1 MIYCQGSRWELLM
14 NEQEWVDLITRKLK
28 ASFVGSSLL
37 IEQGKMVPYAHEVLY
52 YSATGKPYYRQR
64 KYETD
69 ILISDIAADNTTKP
83 RVIIEAKIKSVTTHE
98 AITYSQKAFAHK
110 HIHPY
115 LRYGIILGKHHSL
128 PGRLFRHGV
137 HFDFMQSFVDFE
149 PTAAE
154 WENFL
159 RIVKDEIENS
169 FVLEDVILNTRSVKD
184 KAFTSLQKGLDLRPK
199 QTRELPIP

>member
-1 MIYCQGSRWELLM
+1 M
-14 NEQEWVDLITRKLK
+14 NEQEWAGLITRKLK
-28 ASFVGSSLL
+28 ASFAGSSLL
-37 IEQGKMVPYAHEVLY
+37 IEQGKMVPYTHEILY

-69 ILISDIAADNTTKP
+69 ILISDIAADNSTKP
-83 RVIIEAKIKSVTTHE
+83 RVIIEAKIKSVTTHD

-115 LRYGIILGKHHSL
+115 LRYGIILGKHQSL

-154 WENFL
+154 WENFW
-159 RIVKDEIENS
+159 RIIKDEIENS
-169 FVLEDVILNTRSVKD
+169 FVLEDVILNTRSII
-184 KAFTSLQKGLDLRPK
+184 A
-199 QTRELPIP
+199 

>member
-1 MIYCQGSRWELLM
+1 M
-14 NEQEWVDLITRKLK
+14 NEQQWVELITRKLK
-28 ASFVGSSLL
+28 SASLGSSLL
-37 IEQGKMVPYAHEVLY
+37 IEQGKMVPYAHEILH
-52 YSATGKPYYRQR
+52 YSDTGKPYYIQR

-69 ILISDIAADNTTKP
+69 ILISDKAADNTTKP

>member
-1 MIYCQGSRWELLM
+1 M
-14 NEQEWVDLITRKLK
+14 NEQEWVELIAGKLR

-37 IEQGKMVPYAHEVLY
+37 IEQGKMVPYAHDILY

-69 ILISDIAADNTTKP
+69 ILISDKATDNTTKP
-83 RVIIEAKIKSVTTHE
+83 RLIIEAKINSLTTHD

-115 LRYGIILGKHHSL
+115 LRYGIILGKHRSL

-137 HFDFMQSFVDFE
+137 HFDFMQSFVDIE
-149 PTAAE
+149 PSAEE

-159 RIVKDEIENS
+159 RIVKDEIANS
-169 FVLEDVILNTRSVKD
+169 FVLEGVILNTRSTKD
-184 KAFTSLQKGLDLRPK
+184 KAFTSFQKGLDLRPK
-199 QTRELPIP
+199 

>member
-1 MIYCQGSRWELLM
+1 M
-14 NEQEWVDLITRKLK
+14 NEQQWVELIILRLR
-28 ASFVGSSLL
+28 ASLVGSSLL
-37 IEQGKMVPYAHEVLY
+37 IEQGKMVPYAHDILY

-69 ILISDIAADNTTKP
+69 ILISDKATDNTTKP
-83 RVIIEAKIKSVTTHE
+83 RLIVEAKINSLTTHD

-115 LRYGIILGKHHSL
+115 LRYGIILGRHHAL

-149 PTAAE
+149 PTVEE

-159 RIVKDEIENS
+159 RIAKDEIENS
-169 FVLEDVILNTRSVKD
+169 FVLEDVILNTRSIKPI
-184 KAFTSLQKGLDLRPK
+184 FYSLSPF
-199 QTRELPIP
+199 

>member
-1 MIYCQGSRWELLM
+1 MKYRQGSGWELLM
-14 NEQEWVDLITRKLK
+14 NEQEWVELITRKLK
-28 ASFVGSSLL
+28 SSPVGSSLL
-37 IEQGKMVPYAHEVLY
+37 IEQGKMVPYAHEILY
-52 YSATGKPYYRQR
+52 YSDVGQR

-69 ILISDIAADNTTKP
+69 ILISDKAADNTTKP
-83 RVIIEAKIKSVTTHE
+83 RVIIEAKIKSVTTHD

-137 HFDFMQSFVDFE
+137 HFDFMQSFLDFE

-159 RIVKDEIENS
+159 RIVKDELKNS
-169 FVLEDVILNTRSVKD
+169 ILLEDVILNTRSIKE
-184 KAFTSLQKGLDLRPK
+184 KAFTSLQKGLDLRS
-199 QTRELPIP
+199 E